1 MNGPFSTEAVS
12 LRNMLIFLTAVLAL
26 RGFVGF

>member
-1 MNGPFSTEAVS
+1 MNGPFSSEAIS

-26 RGFVGF
+26 RGLVGF